1 MESIGYGAFYGCSG
15 LTSLTIPDNVSYI
28 GESAFSGC
36 SGLTSLTIGSG
47 VTRIANYAFYGCPLK
62 KILNYAETPQTC
74 GEHYAYSDIDAFD
87 IDKST
92 CVLYVPTE
100 SVELYKK
107 HIDWKDFNVKAM
119 DDVMLGIEGL
129 TSARPQSA
137 SASGI
142 YDLNGRSLPD
152 NSTLKKGVYVVNGR
166 KVLIK

>member
-1 MESIGYGAFYGCSG
+1 MSS
-15 LTSLTIPDNVSYI
+15 I
-28 GESAFSGC
+28 GESAFVQC
-36 SGLTSLTIGSG
+36 SSLTSLTIGNG

-74 GEHYAYSDIDAFD
+74 REHYAYSDIDAFD

-92 CVLYVPTE
+92 CELYVPTE
-100 SVELYKK
+100 SVELYKT

-129 TSARPQSA
+129 TSARPQST